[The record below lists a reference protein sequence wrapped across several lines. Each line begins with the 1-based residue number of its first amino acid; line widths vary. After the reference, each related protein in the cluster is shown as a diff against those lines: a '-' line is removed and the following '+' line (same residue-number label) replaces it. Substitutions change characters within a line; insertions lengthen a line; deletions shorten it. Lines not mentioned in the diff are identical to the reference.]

1 MHKQDFFCKDAA
13 CTLVRKVHII
23 YTELESTCSEG
34 QGSLLKHNINNV
46 ARGMSGGRGWGGL
59 HFLAASICAYFLKTF
74 L

>member
-34 QGSLLKHNINNV
+34 QGSLLLKHNINNV
-46 ARGMSGGRGWGGL
+46 AGEWAEGEGGEACI
-59 HFLAASICAYFLKTF
+59 F
-74 L
+74 